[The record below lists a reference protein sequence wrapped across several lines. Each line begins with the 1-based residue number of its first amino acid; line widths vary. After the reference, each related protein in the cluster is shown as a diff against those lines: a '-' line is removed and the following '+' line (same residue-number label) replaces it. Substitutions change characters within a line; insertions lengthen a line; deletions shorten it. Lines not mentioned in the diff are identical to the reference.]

1 MAVIEFDKLFSELV
15 CDDAPITKDTEITD
29 PWDGEKP
36 HAENGFVV
44 KYCLDSKSSKIAIS
58 R

>member
-15 CDDAPITKDTEITD
+15 CNDAPITKDTEITD

-36 HAENGFVV
+36 YAKNGFVI

-58 R
+58 K

>member
-15 CDDAPITKDTEITD
+15 CNDTPITKDIEITD

-36 HAENGFVV
+36 HAENGFVA
-44 KYCLDSKSSKIAIS
+44 KYCLSATESPQ
-58 R
+58 